1 MNTKDQFEYTIKEIS
16 QELNISEEKCR
27 QVLLMA
33 LKKLKNP
40 QYNTLLN
47 EVANTLEELQNKG

>member
-1 MNTKDQFEYTIKEIS
+1 MNTKNQFEYTIKEIS

-40 QYNTLLN
+40 RYSTLLN

>member
-33 LKKLKNP
+33 LKKLKNL
-40 QYNTLLN
+40 QYSTLLN
-47 EVANTLEELQNKG
+47 EVANTLEELQNEG

>member
-1 MNTKDQFEYTIKEIS
+1 MNAKDQFEYTIKEIS

-40 QYNTLLN
+40 RYSTLLN

>member
-40 QYNTLLN
+40 RYSTLLN
-47 EVANTLEELQNKG
+47 EVTNTLEELQNKG

>member
-1 MNTKDQFEYTIKEIS
+1 MNAKDQFEYTIKEIS

-47 EVANTLEELQNKG
+47 EVANTLEELQNEG

>member
-40 QYNTLLN
+40 RYSTLLN

>member
-1 MNTKDQFEYTIKEIS
+1 MNAKDQFEYTIKEIS

-40 QYNTLLN
+40 QYSTLLN

>member
-33 LKKLKNP
+33 LKRLKNP
-40 QYNTLLN
+40 RYSTLLN

>member
-1 MNTKDQFEYTIKEIS
+1 MNAKDQFEYTIKEIS

-33 LKKLKNP
+33 LKKLKHP
-40 QYNTLLN
+40 KISK
-47 EVANTLEELQNKG
+47 ELRECINL

>member
-1 MNTKDQFEYTIKEIS
+1 MNAKDQFEYTIEEIS

-40 QYNTLLN
+40 RYSTLLN